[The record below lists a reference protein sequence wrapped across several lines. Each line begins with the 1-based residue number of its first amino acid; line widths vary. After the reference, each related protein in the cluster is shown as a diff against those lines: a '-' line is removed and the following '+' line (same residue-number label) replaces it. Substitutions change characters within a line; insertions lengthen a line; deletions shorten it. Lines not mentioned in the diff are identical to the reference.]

1 MSPLSTKS
9 TLATPDPNRYRR
21 NAVAYRLGIVSRY
34 TCSNAVGAVSKT
46 ATPWGG
52 SVTSIPAVSS
62 PPRARR
68 SAISASAITWLP
80 PIGMGQPTL
89 WARVASISPAPADTS
104 EGSDEIAWAATPV
117 NNARAS
123 SPASP
128 RHAGVPCA
136 RTRRP
141 RCMAGRSAVGTDRL
155 SPSSKSTAASQF
167 STSGLSKRFPGW
179 AMLEFGAGLPQIAVG
194 DRRWA
199 VRQRVGIGDVRHGQP
214 HAPGGQIELE
224 KNGDASASGCT
235 AEHTSCRTPGNS
247 KSAAVREP
255 PPKVCWASMT
265 CTLRPARAQIT
276 AAVNPLGPL
285 PTTVTSTP

>member
-62 PPRARR
+62 PPCARR

-104 EGSDEIAWAATPV
+104 EGSGEIAWAATPV

-136 RTRRP
+136 STRRP

-167 STSGLSKRFPGW
+167 STSGPSKRSQDGPCSSS
-179 AMLEFGAGLPQIAVG
+179 AQVC
-194 DRRWA
+194 RRS
-199 VRQRVGIGDVRHGQP
+199 R
-214 HAPGGQIELE
+214 
-224 KNGDASASGCT
+224 
-235 AEHTSCRTPGNS
+235 
-247 KSAAVREP
+247 
-255 PPKVCWASMT
+255 
-265 CTLRPARAQIT
+265 
-276 AAVNPLGPL
+276 
-285 PTTVTSTP
+285 